1 MPFLPPNQQ
10 RQSTEGQKH
19 VTFCGNAMIN
29 DIQKSDSEIVSFK
42 DTFDIFTF
50 LNDVPFH
57 RFSAI
62 SVMQGS

>member
-1 MPFLPPNQQ
+1 
-10 RQSTEGQKH
+10 
-19 VTFCGNAMIN
+19 MIN
-29 DIQKSDSEIVSFK
+29 DIQKSYSEIVSFK